1 MGEPPRWTWPE
12 HGDAGLVARSLFDL
26 ARERLADATQADMAE
41 LVRLRLLGDRALLAR
56 LVGQLVALADDD
68 DGEVLAALV
77 PTLELARTRPRP

>member
-1 MGEPPRWTWPE
+1 MAQDGYP
-12 HGDAGLVARSLFDL
+12 GLVARPLFDV

-56 LVGQLVALADDD
+56 LVGQLVPLADDD

-77 PTLELARTRPRP
+77 SPPELRRTPPRP